1 MSFDKWTALVRN
13 FLCVIKSLLPSTNIL
28 MKSAN
33 LNFLPLSYF
42 GTLLFGKN
50 TIYWNNQ
57 TLNATYIEW
66 MIAPT
71 QLIASILSIN
81 GGYKNLLKSYK
92 KYNILSGQRE
102 LCRSYAINK
111 NKHIEYYVIED
122 CLFTLL
128 NQEFHNIIS
137 SLLELICGFCFIF
150 LFTNSLHIHADTH
163 PKPVIDALIIMNIA
177 LIYFLYIMWD
187 TYLNRKISIIQADSF
202 CNSSHDKKKK
212 MKLTSTL
219 DLFQVLASV
228 GIVNVYEGFKWLSDD
243 FHLKYE
249 DVDVDTE
256 NGNEGQWNK
265 IIINDFATITSFI
278 DNFTT
283 KNVRDDIEL
292 INKLKNNSKRN
303 NKMQYLDIAY
313 FILNVIAFYGYT
325 IGILAYYCPFDSY
338 QDSITMMLFKLGMTD
353 DTGDYWGNF
362 AGDLAWTV
370 EPFIILFVAPLISQD
385 DRGSIVNKDNDHSS
399 SSSSSRIRSK
409 SKTSTKSRGRSK
421 SSTRKKK
428 DE

>member
-1 MSFDKWTALVRN
+1 MKYQIHKSFFNCSAILQLSHEIINYLPMSFDKWTALVRN

-137 SLLELICGFCFIF
+137 SL
-150 LFTNSLHIHADTH
+150 
-163 PKPVIDALIIMNIA
+163 
-177 LIYFLYIMWD
+177 
-187 TYLNRKISIIQADSF
+187 
-202 CNSSHDKKKK
+202 
-212 MKLTSTL
+212 
-219 DLFQVLASV
+219 
-228 GIVNVYEGFKWLSDD
+228 
-243 FHLKYE
+243 
-249 DVDVDTE
+249 
-256 NGNEGQWNK
+256 
-265 IIINDFATITSFI
+265 
-278 DNFTT
+278 
-283 KNVRDDIEL
+283 
-292 INKLKNNSKRN
+292 
-303 NKMQYLDIAY
+303 
-313 FILNVIAFYGYT
+313 
-325 IGILAYYCPFDSY
+325 
-338 QDSITMMLFKLGMTD
+338 
-353 DTGDYWGNF
+353 
-362 AGDLAWTV
+362 
-370 EPFIILFVAPLISQD
+370 FIIFSNVNLNIFTLILFC
-385 DRGSIVNKDNDHSS
+385 SIYILK
-399 SSSSSRIRSK
+399 
-409 SKTSTKSRGRSK
+409 
-421 SSTRKKK
+421 
-428 DE
+428 